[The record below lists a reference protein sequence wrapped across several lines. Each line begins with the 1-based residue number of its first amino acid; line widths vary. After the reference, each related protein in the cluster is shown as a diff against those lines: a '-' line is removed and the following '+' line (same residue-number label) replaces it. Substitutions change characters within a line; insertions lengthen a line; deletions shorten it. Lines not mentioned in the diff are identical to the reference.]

1 MPSAEDLYRQ
11 GKLDDAIAAAT
22 EKVRDHPEDVRA
34 RTFLFELLCFAG
46 EYTRAER
53 QLDVLADSGKDALM
67 GTLLYHGA
75 LNAERTRQE
84 MFEQRSYPGGPPAA
98 ETLRGSLNG
107 KAFQSLRDADPR
119 IGARLEVFA
128 AGNYLWIPLEH
139 ISTLELEAPKRLRD
153 LVWAPARLKVGP
165 SFQGQDLGEI
175 LLPALA
181 PLSSQH
187 PDDSVRLGRVTEW
200 ARDERGDEAPY
211 GAKLFLVNGEE
222 FPLLEIRKLEI
233 ESAAVTTG

>member
-1 MPSAEDLYRQ
+1 MLSAEDLYRQ

-22 EKVRDHPEDVRA
+22 AKVRDHPDDNRA

-84 MFEQRSYPGGPPAA
+84 MFEQRTYPGGPSGPGAIH
-98 ETLRGSLNG
+98 GSLNG
-107 KAFQSLRDADPR
+107 KPFQSLRDADPR

-128 AGNYLWIPLEH
+128 AGDYLWIPLEH
-139 ISTLELEAPKRLRD
+139 VSTIEFDPPKRLRD
-153 LVWAPARLKVGP
+153 LLWAPARLKVGP
-165 SFQGQDLGEI
+165 GFQGRDLGEI
-175 LLPALA
+175 LIPVVS
-181 PLSSQH
+181 PLSSQY
-187 PDDSVRLGRVTEW
+187 PDDIVRLGRVTEW
-200 ARDERGDEAPY
+200 AKDERGEEAPY
-211 GAKLFLVNGEE
+211 GAKVFLVDGDEV
-222 FPLLEIRKLEI
+222 PVLEIRKLEI
-233 ESAAVTTG
+233 ENAAVTAN